1 MKHTHRG
8 LLTVTLILLLGT
20 NAIAQT
26 PRRNMLWDGIQRE
39 YLMHI
44 PTQHAA
50 GDPLPVLFFLHGL
63 GGDISRYDSWYDLQA
78 VSDRYGWII
87 VLPQALPCS
96 LEYMGYP
103 FDLGSTWNAG
113 IEVSAGELHYALNS
127 DIDDA
132 GFLMALFDTID
143 SQYTVD
149 RDSLFI
155 SGISMGGFMTHRMAI
170 EHGDLIAG
178 FCAINGLISLPYID
192 RQPVVPVNIM
202 QIHGT
207 NDEVISYDG
216 YLVNIPIIGPIRIG
230 LSVDSV
236 VDYWVGYDHCTT
248 TPIIDSLP
256 DRIDDGMRFVRHTY
270 EGGENNTRVQFLKV
284 FGGEH
289 EWYADDQLYDV
300 DYMVEM
306 HDFFSRQQQHF
317 SAIND
322 TPYSNLHASLSVY
335 PNPATNC
342 VSIIAEQPTEI
353 SVFNIQGKHISSH
366 RIEAGHNT
374 LDITSLR
381 SGIYLLRTS
390 DGTIQKIN
398 IISNHE

>member
-1 MKHTHRG
+1 MKQILYRG
-8 LLTVTLILLLGT
+8 LLTVALFFLFGT
-20 NAIAQT
+20 AAVAQT
-26 PRRNMLWDGIQRE
+26 PRRSMLWDGIQRE

-50 GDPLPVLFFLHGL
+50 DEPLPVLCFLHGM

-96 LEYMGYP
+96 IEYMGYP

-113 IEVSAGELHYALNS
+113 LEASLGELHYALNP

-170 EHGDLIAG
+170 EHGDRIAG
-178 FCAINGLISLPYID
+178 FCAINGLIALPLID
-192 RQPVVPVNIM
+192 HQPVAPVNMM

-207 NDEVISYDG
+207 DDETVTYDG
-216 YLVNIPIIGPIRIG
+216 YIPLPLVGSIKIG

-236 VDYWVGYDHCTT
+236 VDYWVGHNHCNT
-248 TPIIDSLP
+248 TPTVDSLP
-256 DRIDDGMRFVRHTY
+256 DRIDDGMRFIRYTY
-270 EGGENNTRVQFLKV
+270 DGGENSTQVQFIKV
-284 FGGEH
+284 IGGQH

-306 HDFFSRQQQHF
+306 HDFFSGHQPHYN
-317 SAIND
+317 AIPEVQNSEF
-322 TPYSNLHASLSVY
+322 TIQIF
-335 PNPATNC
+335 PNPATDHVT
-342 VSIIAEQPTEI
+342 VSGLSEGTTVYLYNMTGRKI
-353 SVFNIQGKHISSH
+353 STYNIHHSSFK
-366 RIEAGHNT
+366 ID
-374 LDITSLR
+374 L
-381 SGIYLLRTS
+381 SGLPSGLYLLRTS
-390 DGTIQKIN
+390 DGFTQKIN